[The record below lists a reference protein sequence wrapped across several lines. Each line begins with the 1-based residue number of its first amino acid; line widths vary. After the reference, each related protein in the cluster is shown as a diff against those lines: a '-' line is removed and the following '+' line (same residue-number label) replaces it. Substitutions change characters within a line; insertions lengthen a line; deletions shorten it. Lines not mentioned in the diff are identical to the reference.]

1 MVLWRWL
8 VILLHYPHP
17 TLQLS
22 SHFFAKWILF
32 PILLLKGGPFCLVL
46 YRKWLISKTEE
57 NSLLHCLPTEDMKWT
72 RRNPKLL
79 NDVNTHLNILSIG
92 NLAPWG
98 SNLEE
103 LIEHRWKK
111 LYPGLNS
118 YTGQGLGKGS
128 GVALACPTGLEA
140 WRLTFQR
147 DVGPL
152 RKRGLLPGTFRTD

>member
-1 MVLWRWL
+1 
-8 VILLHYPHP
+8 
-17 TLQLS
+17 
-22 SHFFAKWILF
+22 
-32 PILLLKGGPFCLVL
+32 
-46 YRKWLISKTEE
+46 
-57 NSLLHCLPTEDMKWT
+57 MKWT